1 MERYN
6 DNPIALSE
14 GKVFVDGVQILDGV
28 KFELKF
34 TPDVYTG
41 KVLGERSPSSRWMGY
56 TITGTITRR
65 ISTPWYKEIVQMTR

>member
-28 KFELKF
+28 IYNYGNYHKKNINSM
-34 TPDVYTG
+34 V
-41 KVLGERSPSSRWMGY
+41 
-56 TITGTITRR
+56 
-65 ISTPWYKEIVQMTR
+65 

>member
-41 KVLGERSPSSRWMGY
+41 KVLGERSPSAGWDIQLRELSQEEYQLHGIKR
-56 TITGTITRR
+56 
-65 ISTPWYKEIVQMTR
+65 

>member
-28 KFELKF
+28 KLS
-34 TPDVYTG
+34 
-41 KVLGERSPSSRWMGY
+41 L
-56 TITGTITRR
+56 IHI
-65 ISTPWYKEIVQMTR
+65 

>member
-28 KFELKF
+28 KFWTSITAMISVKCRLKYF
-34 TPDVYTG
+34 TDRENTVRYLIPLCQCLD
-41 KVLGERSPSSRWMGY
+41 L
-56 TITGTITRR
+56 
-65 ISTPWYKEIVQMTR
+65 

>member
-28 KFELKF
+28 KFELNLHLMCI
-34 TPDVYTG
+34 P
-41 KVLGERSPSSRWMGY
+41 ERYWENVPQAHAGWDIQLRELSQEEYQLHGIKR
-56 TITGTITRR
+56 
-65 ISTPWYKEIVQMTR
+65 